1 MSFGKSFWKQIKTI
15 VERQLEALKNLIPK
29 EQTKAIE
36 GRSDNENNQSIA
48 AKIFNDLIKKRKS
61 ITNELYENVDM
72 NKVYLSRQ
80 VLLKM

>member
-1 MSFGKSFWKQIKTI
+1 MGKAFEKQIKTI

>member
-1 MSFGKSFWKQIKTI
+1 MGKAFEKQIKTI
-15 VERQLEALKNLIPK
+15 GERQLEALKNLIPK